1 MHKMLVDFLYN
12 SGDGYGVFD
21 AKDQLVFANPALA
34 EIFAIELEQL
44 TGMSFANIIRHCHQQ
59 KSGLLIE
66 TTDLDDWLLYAG
78 QRRRSVPF
86 RIFEADTVT
95 GHWYLMSE
103 QCNAQGAILLHAKD
117 ITEQKRLQFA
127 LQQAEQLLRNQA
139 NTDVLT
145 GIANRR
151 YFMQQA
157 GKVLKHQQRTG
168 AACSLLM
175 LDIDHFKQLNDAH
188 GHLAGD
194 KALQFI
200 CEHIQSQLRNYDLF
214 ARYGGEEFVILLA
227 DIAATEAVQVA
238 ERIQQQLASHPM
250 SYRTKTL
257 PIELSVGIAE
267 LQPQQSL
274 TELLQHADKALYQA
288 KAAGR
293 NCCIVAKTSA
303 L

>member
-44 TGMSFANIIRHCHQQ
+44 TGMSFANIIRRCHQQ

-86 RIFEADTVT
+86 RIFEADTVS

-194 KALQFI
+194 KALRFI

-227 DIAATEAVQVA
+227 DIAAAEAVQVA
-238 ERIQQQLASHPM
+238 ERIQQQLATHPM
-250 SYRTKTL
+250 SYRNKTL

>member
-21 AKDQLVFANPALA
+21 ASDRLVFANPALA
-34 EIFAIELEQL
+34 EVFAIELDQL
-44 TGMSFANIIRHCHQQ
+44 IGLSFSQIIRHCHKQQ
-59 KSGLLIE
+59 LGLHID
-66 TTDLDDWLLYAG
+66 TTDLSDWLLYAG

-86 RIFEADTVT
+86 RIFEADTVS

-103 QCNAQGAILLHAKD
+103 QCNAEGAILLHAKD
-117 ITEQKRLQFA
+117 ITEQKRLQFS

-168 AACSLLM
+168 TACSLLM
-175 LDIDHFKQLNDAH
+175 LDIDHFKQLNDTH

-194 KALQFI
+194 KALQLI
-200 CEHIQSQLRNYDLF
+200 CDYIQSQLRDYDLF

-227 DIAATEAVQVA
+227 DIAAPEAVQVA
-238 ERIQQQLASHPM
+238 ERIQQQLALHPM
-250 SYRTKTL
+250 CYRNKTIPL
-257 PIELSVGIAE
+257 QLSVGVAQ
-267 LQPQQSL
+267 LQPRQSL
-274 TELLQHADKALYQA
+274 TELVQYADKALYQA

-293 NCCIVAKTSA
+293 NCCVVASA
-303 L
+303 SSL

>member
-1 MHKMLVDFLYN
+1 MHKALVDFLYV
-12 SGDGYGVFD
+12 SGDGYGIFD
-21 AKDQLVFANPALA
+21 ARDQLVFANPALG
-34 EIFAIELEQL
+34 EIFAIELQQL
-44 TGMSFANIIRHCHQQ
+44 IGMSFAQIIRHCHQQ
-59 KSGLLIE
+59 QLGLNIE
-66 TTDLDDWLLYAG
+66 ATDLDDWLLYAA

-86 RIFEADTVT
+86 RIFEADTVN

-103 QCNAQGAILLHAKD
+103 QCNAEGAILLHAKD

-127 LQQAEQLLRNQA
+127 LQQAEQLLRSQA

-157 GKVLKHQQRTG
+157 VKVLKHQQRTG

-175 LDIDHFKQLNDAH
+175 LDIDFFKQLNDTH

-194 KALQFI
+194 KALQYI
-200 CEHIQSQLRNYDLF
+200 CQHIQSQLRDYDLF

-227 DIAATEAVQVA
+227 DIPAKEAVQVA
-238 ERIQQQLASHPM
+238 ERIQQELELHPIR
-250 SYRTKTL
+250 YRNQTL
-257 PIELSVGIAE
+257 PLQLSIGVAE
-267 LQPQQSL
+267 LQPRQTL
-274 TELLQHADKALYQA
+274 TELLQLADKALYQA

-293 NCCIVAKTSA
+293 NCCVVANSSA